1 MWFSRAGNLVIIG
14 IPKEIKNNEFRVS
27 ATASGVHAY
36 IAAGHQVLVE
46 KNAGVGSGISD
57 ADYIQVGA
65 KIIDTAD
72 EIWQKAELIQK
83 VKEPIEIEY
92 KRMRKGQIL
101 YTYLHLAANKACTQA
116 IMDSGITAIAY
127 ETVEVD
133 GGLPLLAPMSEVA
146 GRMSIQV
153 GAAALEASKGGA
165 GVLLGGVPGVRP
177 GKVVVIG
184 GGVVGIAAATI
195 AHGMRADVT
204 VMDLDLKRLGQ
215 IDQIFAGNVKTLASS
230 SYEIEK
236 EVMAAD
242 LVIGAVLVHGAKA
255 PKLVSNALVKKMK
268 PGAVLVDVAIDQGGC
283 FEDSKP
289 TTHQDPTYK
298 VHDVIF
304 YCVANM
310 PGAVPATSTYA
321 LANATIGYGLSLA
334 NKGWQRA
341 IADDAGL
348 ALGLN
353 VHEGKI
359 VYAAVAKAHNL

>member
-1 MWFSRAGNLVIIG
+1 MIIG

-57 ADYIQVGA
+57 ADYIKAGA
-65 KIIDTAD
+65 KIIDAAD
-72 EIWQKAELIQK
+72 ELWQKAELIQK

-289 TTHQDPTYK
+289 TTHQVPTYK